1 MPDYSAVFLP
11 GLTMTT
17 HASGPVT
24 GGDPVEVA
32 GSDLVGKCTP
42 GPSGLGSAKYLGV
55 AAHDAISG
63 ARVTIIMDR
72 VVHEGPADGAV
83 TAGAQV
89 MASSKAG
96 CQVKT
101 VPVTGSVP
109 GQVDV
114 DQARVII
121 GLALNTSADGGTV
134 RWAQTR

>member
-1 MPDYSAVFLP
+1 
-11 GLTMTT
+11 MTT
-17 HASGPVT
+17 HALGTIT

-32 GSDLVGKCTP
+32 GHDLVGKCTL

-63 ARVTIIMDR
+63 ANVTVIMDR
-72 VVHEGPADGAV
+72 VVHEGTADGAV

-89 MASSKAG
+89 MASAKAG

-101 VPVTGSVP
+101 VPASTATP
-109 GQVDV
+109 GQADV
-114 DQARVII
+114 DAARVII
-121 GLALNTSADGGTV
+121 GVALTTATDGGTL